1 MLQDY
6 DFAIASIR
14 ANLILGERIM
24 CLAVP
29 GKIVSIDGT
38 DPIFRC
44 GKVNFG
50 GILKQINLAYVPEA
64 KIGDYVLVH
73 VGFAISTIDEAEA
86 QQVFAYLRQMEELA
100 ELEEAQ

>member
-1 MLQDY
+1 
-6 DFAIASIR
+6 
-14 ANLILGERIM
+14 M

-29 GKIVSIDGT
+29 GKIISIEGT
-38 DPIFRC
+38 DPVFRS

-50 GILKQINLAYVPEA
+50 GIQKTINLAYVPEA

-86 QQVFAYLRQMEELA
+86 QEVFEYLRQMGELA
-100 ELEEAQ
+100 DMEESTTQ